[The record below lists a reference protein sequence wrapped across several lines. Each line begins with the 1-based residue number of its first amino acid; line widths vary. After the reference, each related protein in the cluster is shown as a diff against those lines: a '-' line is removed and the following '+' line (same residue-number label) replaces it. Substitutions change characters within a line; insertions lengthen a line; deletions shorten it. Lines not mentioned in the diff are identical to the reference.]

1 MTMKFKT
8 LMLGGVAAFLLS
20 ACGENEA
27 EITEQTENSGL
38 ENEVSNVQIEEQE
51 DRLTSSSDEF
61 YRSVVPYE
69 LSPARGLS
77 SQNMVSSYNVE
88 EFEKGLFEVSQSEF
102 PTDQFVFREGQIISE
117 EMTRGYLGRQYT
129 SEELENMEED
139 ELLSSDAFSNLGLNP
154 STNGETDPEVIA
166 EEAPLY
172 LSHILE
178 QNYLTEDEEG
188 NLNFDGITIGLAM
201 NSVHY
206 YQTEEYGQTQE
217 QELDPE
223 VVKEEG
229 EKMAAEI
236 LSRIR
241 ANDEYVDKKIVF
253 AIFIQSSDTDIVP
266 GNFVSQA
273 TVEPGENSISEFT
286 DINVQNVL
294 LPSNEASEISSEVNS
309 EYETF
314 NRELSSYFDSFTTS
328 VGRGK
333 FVDNNLDT
341 LTVEIPLEYNSRG
354 EMIGMSQFVRDLV
367 DEHFTNTDVEVEIK
381 DKSQVYSVIT
391 REGEGQ
397 ANLYIFE

>member
-8 LMLGGVAAFLLS
+8 LVLGGVAALLLS

-27 EITEQTENSGL
+27 EISEQTENSGL
-38 ENEVSNVQIEEQE
+38 ENEVSNVPVEEQE
-51 DRLTSSSDEF
+51 DTLTSSSDEF
-61 YRSVVPYE
+61 YRTVVPYE

-88 EFEKGLFEVSQSEF
+88 EFEKGLFDVSKGVF

-117 EMTRGYLGRQYT
+117 EMVRGYLGRQYT

-154 STNGETDPEVIA
+154 STNGETDSEVIA
-166 EEAPLY
+166 EESPLY

-178 QNYLTEDEEG
+178 QNYLSEDEDG

-217 QELDPE
+217 QALDPE

-229 EKMAAEI
+229 EKMASEI

-266 GNFVSQA
+266 GNFVSEA
-273 TVEPGENSISEFT
+273 TVEPGENTISEFT

-294 LPSNEASEISSEVNS
+294 LPSREAAEISQEVNS

-328 VGRGK
+328 VGRGQ
-333 FVDNNLDT
+333 FIDGSLDT